1 MDNET
6 RHLDTRGARVPGA
19 MPPAPAPPAPPA
31 PPASAGVPTSYLPAM
46 PQAAPAPIGYAAPP
60 AMPGGYVAPPAAPGG
75 YPPTAMN
82 GGYTSPAAN
91 TGYGPP
97 PANTAYAAPAA
108 NPAYGAP
115 PAQQPNYAPPAGN
128 GGYANGYNYNA
139 PPPAPGYG
147 AAYGP
152 AMNVPA
158 YGPPAGA
165 PPPYAPLPSGP
176 VPGATYG
183 QTYSYNAPAPPVALR
198 RRPNSIWPFVLLGLG
213 LFFFSGSLH
222 LAVGAAIPLALGL
235 IFLYAA
241 RQSPRPGARRG
252 LEIPGYLLTGLGAGV
267 LIDAMT
273 RFGPDGFAALGLG
286 LGFAALWLRDRTQWW
301 WLIPGSIIGLAGL
314 DDVLNSSYRFGGG
327 LIPLA
332 LIIFGFAFLTRRRG
346 QPQV

>member
-1 MDNET
+1 M
-6 RHLDTRGARVPGA
+6 
-19 MPPAPAPPAPPA
+19 
-31 PPASAGVPTSYLPAM
+31 S
-46 PQAAPAPIGYAAPP
+46 
-60 AMPGGYVAPPAAPGG
+60 GGYVAPPAAPGG
-75 YPPTAMN
+75 YPPPAMN
-82 GGYTSPAAN
+82 GGAASPAAN

-97 PANTAYAAPAA
+97 PANTAYATPTT

-115 PAQQPNYAPPAGN
+115 PPQQPNYAPPPGN
-128 GGYANGYNYNA
+128 GGYANGYNYNV

-152 AMNVPA
+152 PANAPA
-158 YGPPAGA
+158 YT
-165 PPPYAPLPSGP
+165 PPYAPLPSGP

-183 QTYSYNAPAPPVALR
+183 QTYSYNAPAPPVAMR
-198 RRPNSIWPFVLLGLG
+198 RRPDSIVPFVLLGLG
-213 LFFFSGSLH
+213 LFLFSGAFRLS
-222 LAVGAAIPLALGL
+222 VGAAFPLALGL

-267 LIDAMT
+267 LLDAMT

-301 WLIPGSIIGLAGL
+301 WLIPGAAIGLAGL

-332 LIIFGFAFLTRRRG
+332 LIIFGLAFLTRRRG
-346 QPQV
+346 QVQV